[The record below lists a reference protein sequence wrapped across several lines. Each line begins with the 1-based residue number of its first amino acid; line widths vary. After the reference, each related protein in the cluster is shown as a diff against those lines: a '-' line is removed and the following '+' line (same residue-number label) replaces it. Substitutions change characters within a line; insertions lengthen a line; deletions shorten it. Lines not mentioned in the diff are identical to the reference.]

1 MALYTALDSPTM
13 QGRWGLRGGALLAGG
28 ALALHQLS
36 YLLAGDPGG
45 GHAHSYIPLAAGL
58 VIVLLLTA
66 CVGFVRTLVCA
77 ARGTSDEIQ
86 PPSFRAL
93 WPLVTAAL
101 LCVFGLQE
109 WIESW
114 VTPGHPAGVAHVAV
128 HIGWQG
134 LGLAVSIAALISL
147 LLRGSHAAIVL
158 LAKRHASIQRL
169 RPAPG
174 RGAPLPFPAL
184 RRLDVLAAN
193 RAGRA
198 PPIAS
203 F

>member
-1 MALYTALDSPTM
+1 MALHRVTLAPM

-28 ALALHQLS
+28 ALALHELS
-36 YLLAGDPGG
+36 YLLAGGTGG
-45 GHAHSYIPLAAGL
+45 GHGHSYIPLAAGL
-58 VIVLLLTA
+58 VIVLLLAA
-66 CVGFVRTLVCA
+66 CASFTRTLVRA
-77 ARGTSDEIQ
+77 AQGIDEE
-86 PPSFRAL
+86 PRRPSFRVL
-93 WPLVTAAL
+93 WPIVVVAL

-134 LGLAVSIAALISL
+134 LALAVSIAALISL
-147 LLRGSHAAIVL
+147 LLCGSRAAIVL
-158 LAKRHASIQRL
+158 LAKRYASSRWL
-169 RPAPG
+169 RPRSG
-174 RGAPLPFPAL
+174 RGAHLPSPAI
-184 RRLDVLAAN
+184 RRLGVLAAN